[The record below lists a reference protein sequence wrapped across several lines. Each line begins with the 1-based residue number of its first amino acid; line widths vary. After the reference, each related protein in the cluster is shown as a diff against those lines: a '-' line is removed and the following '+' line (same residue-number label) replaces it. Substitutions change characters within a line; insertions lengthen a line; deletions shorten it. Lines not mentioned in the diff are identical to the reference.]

1 VREKTKLIV
10 TNLKM
15 AQDLN
20 VISKEKFRVKLRAI
34 LEL

>member
-1 VREKTKLIV
+1 VREKTKLIL

-15 AQDLN
+15 PQDLN
-20 VISKEKFRVKLRAI
+20 VISKEKFRTKVRAI